1 MHWATKHFPTRLVMR
16 VPLNK
21 LHITVADASCCM
33 VCVTGLIHR
42 MRQITLTPTRE
53 LPGGLD
59 LAPDDV
65 SIVPRQPASPA
76 GHCQRLRRTAKAG
89 SRRGPAFSSLITDH
103 WSLVWTGGVGGV
115 WLNCGLKPL
124 SQRS

>member
-1 MHWATKHFPTRLVMR
+1 MHCATKQFPHDS
-16 VPLNK
+16 LNQ
-21 LHITVADASCCM
+21 LHSIVADASRCT
-33 VCVTGLIHR
+33 VCATGLIHR

-59 LAPDDV
+59 RAPDDV
-65 SIVPRQPASPA
+65 PIVPRQPAAPA

-103 WSLVWTGGVGGV
+103 WSLVWTGGVGGC
-115 WLNCGLKPL
+115 LAQL
-124 SQRS
+124 RT